1 MNHKINWEISNLI
14 PKFLK
19 KHISEKYIKA
29 NFLKESLI
37 VAMLRNY
44 TTNNLKTNKISNS
57 IILNKN
63 LIIKPIDTKN
73 LTTTFINSIDQ
84 ENFTENYDVE
94 VYKIVIH
101 INNSFNPTNIG
112 LFDKEN
118 NIHFYRIQGD
128 KTLHVNIGL
137 LTFFNILSNQLIEFK
152 KRKPKLEEKQYKPY
166 NLNSNLSYLIEKLL
180 KTSII
185 TLYSFDSNNEIIWDS
200 EYYLYSK
207 EENPL
212 KFTYDSI
219 KNRYWRYDLRDIPL
233 FIHNLWWDAILT
245 LFKIYDIKLWKSPNK
260 VERSSNSN
268 NFRLKIIILQ
278 LLGGLSKLNMLEK
291 QDKFNKDNYVI
302 NSSNF
307 ESINTFEKELLKD
320 IQDTIYLNKLL
331 GNLMVNVNSQF
342 TLSDNV
348 VSGLKSILIEEQ
360 QDELDFSF
368 DDLDLLKNKNKKIWQ
383 NLLQ

>member
-185 TLYSFDSNNEIIWDS
+185 TLYSFDSNNEII
-200 EYYLYSK
+200 
-207 EENPL
+207 
-212 KFTYDSI
+212 
-219 KNRYWRYDLRDIPL
+219 
-233 FIHNLWWDAILT
+233 
-245 LFKIYDIKLWKSPNK
+245 
-260 VERSSNSN
+260 
-268 NFRLKIIILQ
+268 
-278 LLGGLSKLNMLEK
+278 
-291 QDKFNKDNYVI
+291 
-302 NSSNF
+302 
-307 ESINTFEKELLKD
+307 
-320 IQDTIYLNKLL
+320 
-331 GNLMVNVNSQF
+331 
-342 TLSDNV
+342 
-348 VSGLKSILIEEQ
+348 
-360 QDELDFSF
+360 
-368 DDLDLLKNKNKKIWQ
+368 
-383 NLLQ
+383 